1 MLSKGGR
8 PVPEKLAQCIIV
20 CGHYGAGKT
29 NLTVNLALLAAGA
42 GERVTVVD
50 MDIVNPYFRTADHQ
64 ELFLDAGIRLI
75 APVYANTNLDLPVL
89 PPSVTTAIRSGERVF
104 LDVGGDDDGAVVL
117 GGFSSILGEQ
127 GYSMLYV
134 VNRCRELEPDP
145 VQEAQLLERV
155 SRASRLRPTHL
166 VDNTNLMG
174 ETTPRLLER
183 SEEYIREVSR
193 LTGVPVLCQA
203 VERRPGSF
211 PPKGSC
217 R

>member
-1 MLSKGGR
+1 MSKPKAPKGPINPR
-8 PVPEKLAQCIIV
+8 VRANV
-20 CGHYGAGKT
+20 YA
-29 NLTVNLALLAAGA
+29 LAALYLVYLFYQIA
-42 GERVTVVD
+42 K
-50 MDIVNPYFRTADHQ
+50 PYLTRDPYGPTAFQ
-64 ELFLDAGIRLI
+64 FAL
-75 APVYANTNLDLPVL
+75 
-89 PPSVTTAIRSGERVF
+89 
-104 LDVGGDDDGAVVL
+104 GAVVL
-117 GGFSSILGEQ
+117 GGFSSVLGEQ

-203 VERRPGSF
+203 VERRLAGQLPAKGKLPVTIYVK
-211 PPKGSC
+211 PPWEE